1 MPTKPSTTPAQQA
14 EILELHASGYGGR
27 KIAEITGVSY
37 GRVRG
42 VLERNAAQREAE
54 SRASNSPKG
63 SVGQSDTSATEEGT
77 PSVGTHKGL
86 GPAVRVAVWDIET
99 TDLKSDIGRLT
110 VSSFYY
116 PDEDRLETKTF
127 RDFDDGELG
136 LALWTRDRIC
146 ELDFIIGH
154 NVKMYDRNFLNG
166 VLARHGQEYLP
177 RRGWWDTLLI
187 ARYGLKGALQ
197 SNSMANLADVLGLD
211 GSKYKPSK
219 HDWRDVLV
227 EQSALDEIVTRCEE
241 DVLLN
246 YRLWLRLKPYFHRW
260 QHKHE

>member
-1 MPTKPSTTPAQQA
+1 MSRTPSTSPVQHE
-14 EILELHASGYGGR
+14 EILKLQASGYGGR
-27 KIAEITGVSY
+27 KIAEIMGISY

-42 VLERNAAQREAE
+42 VLERSAAQREAD
-54 SRASNSPKG
+54 SHASNSPQG
-63 SVGQSDTSATEEGT
+63 SVGKSDTSATKEGI
-77 PSVGTHKGL
+77 PSVGTR
-86 GPAVRVAVWDIET
+86 GPGSAVRVAVWDIET

-116 PDEDRLETKTF
+116 PDEDRIETKTF
-127 RDFDDGELG
+127 RDFPDGELG
-136 LALWTRDRIC
+136 LALWTKERIE

-154 NVKMYDRNFLNG
+154 NVKMYDRNFVNG
-166 VLARHGQEYLP
+166 VLARHGIGFLE

-197 SNSMANLADVLGLD
+197 SNSMANLADVLGLS

-227 EQSALDEIVTRCEE
+227 EQSALDEIVKRCEE

-246 YRLWLRLKPYFHRW
+246 YELFLRLKPYMHRW
-260 QHKHE
+260 LHKHE